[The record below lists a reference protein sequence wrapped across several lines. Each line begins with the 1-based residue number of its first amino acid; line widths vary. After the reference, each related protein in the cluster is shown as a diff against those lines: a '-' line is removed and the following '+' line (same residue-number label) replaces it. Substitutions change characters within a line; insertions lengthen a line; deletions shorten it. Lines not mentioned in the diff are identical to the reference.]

1 MGWTL
6 IGWIVALLWAINS
19 KPETKSY
26 NYVCSHCG
34 YKTSLDQKVTIYV
47 CPQCNQKTEIPV
59 SMPIPNTS
67 DNEVQTT
74 DDNRSKDKKLI
85 QKPEPQDPL
94 VKLKETLRNDE
105 IIVKVLRSCK

>member
-1 MGWTL
+1 
-6 IGWIVALLWAINS
+6 
-19 KPETKSY
+19 
-26 NYVCSHCG
+26 
-34 YKTSLDQKVTIYV
+34 
-47 CPQCNQKTEIPV
+47 
-59 SMPIPNTS
+59 MPIPNTS